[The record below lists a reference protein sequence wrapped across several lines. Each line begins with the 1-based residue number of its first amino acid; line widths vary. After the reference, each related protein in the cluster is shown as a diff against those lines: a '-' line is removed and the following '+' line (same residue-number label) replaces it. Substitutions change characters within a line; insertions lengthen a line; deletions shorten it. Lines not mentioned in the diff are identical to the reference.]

1 MSVSS
6 MAGVNA
12 SPGVTPYSSTK
23 FAILGQV
30 KTDAMGYGP
39 QGLRFNAVCPGVTD
53 TEALHAMST
62 AEQRTAIAGTV
73 PLRRLGLPEQV
84 GKAMAWLCSE
94 EAGYVNGI
102 AMMVDGGAT
111 LWRQIS

>member
-1 MSVSS
+1 
-6 MAGVNA
+6 
-12 SPGVTPYSSTK
+12 
-23 FAILGQV
+23 
-30 KTDAMGYGP
+30 MGYGP